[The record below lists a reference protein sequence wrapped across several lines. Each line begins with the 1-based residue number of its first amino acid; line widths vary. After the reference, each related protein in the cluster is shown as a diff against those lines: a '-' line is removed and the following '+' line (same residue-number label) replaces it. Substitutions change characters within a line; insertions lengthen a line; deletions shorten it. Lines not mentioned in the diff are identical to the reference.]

1 MQLSNFNQLVN
12 ASASEVLETMF
23 FTGVL
28 GEAESLPSD
37 GLTTRLNFRGTPSGS
52 FGLSLSRD
60 SSRQIAAGFLA
71 EEEQEISQDRV
82 DEVICEL
89 TNMLCGSLLSKIES
103 EGAFELSHPELA
115 PLPGNPEY
123 SRNFEIENG
132 TLGVWLT
139 LGETQ

>member
-1 MQLSNFNQLVN
+1 MQLSNFNSLVS
-12 ASASEVLETMF
+12 ASTSEVLETMF

-28 GEAESLPSD
+28 GETESLLTD
-37 GLTTRLNFRGTPSGS
+37 GLTTRLNFRGNPSGS
-52 FGLSLSRD
+52 FGLSLSRN

-71 EEEQEISQDRV
+71 EDEQEISDERIE
-82 DEVICEL
+82 EVICEL

-103 EGAFELSHPELA
+103 EVAFELSHPELA

>member
-28 GEAESLPSD
+28 GEAENLPSD
-37 GLTTRLNFRGTPSGS
+37 GLTTRLNFRGNPSGS
-52 FGLSLSRD
+52 FGVFLSRE

-71 EEEQEISQDRV
+71 EEEQEISQERV

-103 EGAFELSHPELA
+103 NGAFELSHPELA
-115 PLPGNPEY
+115 PLLGNPEY
-123 SRNFEIENG
+123 SRNFEIDNG